1 VDAHLSGPEGEPSE
15 LKLTLVPDHPGLYR
29 ASLDVERPGLY
40 RVYTETNGVRTAS
53 ADFEV
58 VLPSRENS
66 DPAPDPEL
74 LARIAQVSGGIACE
88 LSDLGPLEA
97 RLKGGMERREPIS
110 SELDDAWDHWG
121 TLALAL
127 LFLCAEWILRKRWEL
142 V

>member
-1 VDAHLSGPEGEPSE
+1 VQ
-15 LKLTLVPDHPGLYR
+15 
-29 ASLDVERPGLY
+29 RPGLY
-40 RVYTETNGVRTAS
+40 RVSTESKGVRTAS

-66 DPAPDPEL
+66 DPAPDPQML
-74 LARIAQVSGGIACE
+74 LRISQASGGGAVE
-88 LSDLGPLEA
+88 LSQLESLED
-97 RLKGGMERREPIS
+97 RFPGNKERRETIS

-127 LFLCAEWILRKRWEL
+127 VILCAEWILRKRWEL